1 MSNQT
6 RNSNI
11 NPHIL
16 RYMEMVENGEIN
28 SCIEQHDL
36 MAHIRKCFATED
48 IYIDDEQLEK
58 YLGLSKYFPYEKIFE
73 WEEFVLALH
82 CCTYR
87 IKDNMPRWPD
97 LFMLVGRGAGKDGYI
112 AYESFCL
119 SSEHNGIKNYDV
131 DICANNEDQ
140 AMRPLKDVIEA
151 LEQPHQISKMR
162 KFFYWNKEEVTC
174 LKTKSIIKGRTN
186 SPKGKDGLRSG
197 IVYFNEIH
205 QYPDYLNINVF
216 TTGLGKKKHPRRGY
230 MTTNGDVRDGPLD
243 DKIKDSLEILKGD
256 MPDNGMLPFICRLDS
271 KEEVNDPTC
280 WEKANPSLRPLPNL
294 LEEVSKE
301 YLDWKANPNQFTA
314 FMTKRMNLPEGN
326 KDIQVTDWENIIA
339 TNKPVPDLTGRSAV
353 VGIDYSKITDFASV
367 DIHFKEGNLRYDIS
381 HSWLCL
387 KSADI
392 PRLKIPWQ
400 EWEKLELLTVVDD
413 VEISP
418 DLIAEWIAE
427 QAIKYNLI
435 KLAMDNFRYALL
447 ASSLKKWGWDAKD
460 NKNVYL
466 VRPSDIMKV
475 ATVIDSCFAN
485 QYFIWGDNPL
495 LRWACNNTKKVK
507 AGKVAG
513 TDTGNYYYAKIE
525 AKSRKTDP
533 WMALVH
539 AMAIESEL
547 GDGEEVIAD
556 MPVYS
561 Y

>member
-1 MSNQT
+1 MT
-6 RNSNI
+6 NSKI

-28 SCIEQHDL
+28 SCKEQHDL
-36 MAHIRKCFATED
+36 MAHVRRCFVTED

-87 IKDNMPRWPD
+87 TKDDMPRWPD

-112 AYESFCL
+112 AYEGTCL
-119 SSEHNGIKNYDV
+119 SSEHNGIKKYDV

-140 AMRPLKDVIEA
+140 AMRPLRDVIEA

-162 KFFYWNKEEVTC
+162 KHFYWNKEEVIC

-314 FMTKRMNLPEGN
+314 FLTKRMNYPSGN
-326 KDIQVTDWENIIA
+326 KDVIVTEWENILA
-339 TNKPVPDLTGRSAV
+339 TDKELPDLTGCDAV
-353 VGIDYSKITDFASV
+353 VGIDYSMITDLTSV
-367 DIHFKEGNLRYDIS
+367 VVHIRKGNIRYDIG

-387 KSADI
+387 NSADI
-392 PRLKIPWQ
+392 TRIKIPYK
-400 EWEKLELLTVVDD
+400 EWEEEGLMTLVDD
-413 VEISP
+413 VEIHP
-418 DLIAEWIAE
+418 DLIINWISE
-427 QAIKYNLI
+427 QGRKYNI
-435 KLAMDNFRYALL
+435 KKIAIDNFRYALL
-447 ASSLKKWGWDAKD
+447 SNSLKSIGFDAKE
-460 NKNVYL
+460 KTVYL
-466 VRPSDIMKV
+466 VRPNDILKV
-475 ATVIDSCFAN
+475 APVIDSCFTN
-485 QYFIWGDNPL
+485 KYFIWGKNPL
-495 LRWACNNTKKVK
+495 MRTAVNNTKLVK
-507 AGKVAG
+507 AGRALG
-513 TDTGNYYYAKIE
+513 SDTGNYFYSKIE
-525 AKSRKTDP
+525 SRSRKNDP
-533 WMALVH
+533 WMAVVA
-539 AMAIESEL
+539 AMTIESEL

-556 MPVYS
+556 MPVFS